1 MEPLEQNELYQRGLE
16 MRRAVLGD
24 AHVDRALSAADEF
37 TADFDQFITTY
48 AWGAVWSRPG
58 LTRPERSLITLALLA
73 GLGRAE
79 ELPLHVRGAIRN
91 GLSREQI
98 REVLLHT
105 SIYAGVPVVNTAFK
119 VARDTLAEMA
129 DPADPD

>member
-1 MEPLEQNELYQRGLE
+1 METAHDVLYQQGLT

-24 AHVDRALSAADEF
+24 PHVDRALSETDEF

-48 AWGAVWSRPG
+48 AWGAVWNRPG
-58 LTRPERSLITLALLA
+58 LTRSERSLITLALLA

-79 ELPLHVRGAIRN
+79 ELPLHVRGALRN
-91 GLSREQI
+91 GLSRAQI

-105 SIYAGVPVVNTAFK
+105 AIYAGVPVVNTAFR
-119 VARDTLAEMA
+119 VARDTLQE
-129 DPADPD
+129 PADPDSPA